1 MVSVVRDVLIFVVIW
16 EAIDIDEFERCITV
30 SKKRQD
36 RYQMEVDNFL
46 VGNQNTEPY
55 LRHTFQLCLIFPS
68 LFSLLQRTLTDFYNK
83 TVVLFHPN
91 ARQWP
96 IYLHNQLVK
105 HRKAIKMV
113 FILFTRSSDD
123 ELMIYHRKGRS
134 RMLRSWTRMSIHLS
148 KETQT
153 SRCTNVFACFIFVG
167 SGRFTFTDNWGTSF
181 V

>member
-1 MVSVVRDVLIFVVIW
+1 MVSVVRDVLIFVVIYYSELRSDW
-16 EAIDIDEFERCITV
+16 HWWIWKMYNCF
-30 SKKRQD
+30 KQD

-46 VGNQNTEPY
+46 VGNKNTEPY

-91 ARQWP
+91 SRQWP

-123 ELMIYHRKGRS
+123 EWMIGRS
-134 RMLRSWTRMSIHLS
+134 RMLRNWTRMSIHLS

-153 SRCTNVFACFIFVG
+153 LLSRHDVLMCLPVLFL
-167 SGRFTFTDNWGTSF
+167 
-181 V
+181 